1 MPSTRRTERPNGM
14 AESSVL
20 SPAACYIYMMEE
32 MNIDTAAGF
41 ASGNAED
48 EESYFNRL
56 TSDVAVDKT
65 TGKETES

>member
-1 MPSTRRTERPNGM
+1 
-14 AESSVL
+14 
-20 SPAACYIYMMEE
+20 MMEE